1 LQASLADVGELFVSD
16 NIAEVAVVW
25 NDWRRGVLQA
35 AVQERLL
42 PAMLSELKARLTA
55 NAIETVL
62 LQMQDRCVAGA
73 CSVHVCSGC
82 LVLAVM

>member
-1 LQASLADVGELFVSD
+1 VGDLFVSD
-16 NIAEVAVVW
+16 NVAEVAVVW
-25 NDWRRGVLQA
+25 NEWRRSVLQV

-62 LQMQDRCVAGA
+62 LQVQDRCA
-73 CSVHVCSGC
+73 CILRFV
-82 LVLAVM
+82 

>member
-1 LQASLADVGELFVSD
+1 LQASLVDVGELFVSD

-25 NDWRRGVLQA
+25 NEWRRGVLQA

-55 NAIETVL
+55 TAIETVL
-62 LQMQDRCVAGA
+62 LQVQDRCGNAVAW
-73 CSVHVCSGC
+73 
-82 LVLAVM
+82 LLLF